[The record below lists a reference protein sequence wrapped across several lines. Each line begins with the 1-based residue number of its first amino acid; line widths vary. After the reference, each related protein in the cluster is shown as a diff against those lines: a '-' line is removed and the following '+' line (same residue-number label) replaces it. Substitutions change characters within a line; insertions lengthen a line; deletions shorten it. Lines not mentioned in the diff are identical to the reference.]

1 MAMSGSGVE
10 KNALNQ
16 AGTAAGQA
24 SSAYGTISPIYAQE
38 ATNPTGYTPQQ
49 RANQLTAS
57 NQSLGG
63 AVAGAVGQGALYGA
77 RTNNAGAA
85 TAALDDSAR
94 NAMAQQSQNA
104 LGVEN
109 DNAALMEKQKQEG
122 LAGLNSIYGDANRTG
137 ADYLGIANSSQQAA
151 ARNKMAWT
159 QMALKAAGGGLEAF
173 A

>member
-1 MAMSGSGVE
+1 MSGSGVE

-16 AGTAAGQA
+16 AGAAAGQA
-24 SSAYGTISPIYAQE
+24 GASYNTISPIYAQE
-38 ATNPTGYTPQQ
+38 AQNPAGYTPQQ
-49 RANQLTAS
+49 RANMLTAS

-77 RTNNAGAA
+77 RTNNVGAG
-85 TAALDDSAR
+85 TALADDAVR

-122 LAGLNSIYGDANRTG
+122 LAGLSSIYADANRTG
-137 ADYLGIANSSQQAA
+137 ADYLNIANSSQQAA
-151 ARNKMAWT
+151 AKNKMAWT
-159 QMALKAAGGGLEAF
+159 NMALKALGGGLEAF